1 MVWLLAKYMG
11 VVDVS
16 SIAVY
21 YLKTVTQMK
30 IVALAGGVGGAKLAH
45 GLAQVLPPEDLTVIV
60 NTGDDFEHYGLYI
73 CPDLDTVCYTLAGI
87 ANPETGWGRVNETWN
102 AIENLSKL
110 GGLDWF
116 KLGDRDLATH
126 LERTR
131 RLKEGFSL
139 SQITKDFCKAWGIQH
154 TVLPMSDRPVR
165 TIVETE
171 EGELAFQEYFV
182 HRRCEPRVKGFWF
195 DGVDKAEPARGARE
209 AIQSA
214 DAVIICP
221 SNPWV
226 SIDPI
231 LKIISFAPLPLGA
244 GRRGEGQIIVA
255 VSPIIDGRAIKG
267 PAAKMYREL
276 GIEPSALAV
285 ASHYRGLA
293 TDFVL
298 DEIDAHLIESVRGL
312 NMRTHV
318 TNTLMKSHEDRK
330 RLAANLLD
338 FIGSD
343 L

>member
-1 MVWLLAKYMG
+1 
-11 VVDVS
+11 
-16 SIAVY
+16 
-21 YLKTVTQMK
+21 MK

-45 GLAQVLPPEDLTVIV
+45 GLAQILKPEELTIFV

-87 ANPETGWGRVNETWN
+87 ANPETGWGRADESWN

-110 GGLDWF
+110 SGLHWF
-116 KLGDRDLATH
+116 SLGDKDLGTH

-139 SQITKDFCKAWGIQH
+139 SHITKDFCKAWGIRH

-165 TIVETE
+165 TFVETD
-171 EGELAFQEYFV
+171 EGELPFQEYFV

-195 DGVDKAEPARGARE
+195 DGADKAEPVRGARE
-209 AIQSA
+209 ALQSA
-214 DAVIICP
+214 DAIVICP

-231 LKIISFAPLPLGA
+231 LKVLSPLLS
-244 GRRGEGQIIVA
+244 GEGLRVRLIA
-255 VSPIIDGRAIKG
+255 VSPIIGGQAVKG

-276 GIEPSALAV
+276 GIEPSAFAV
-285 ASHYRGLA
+285 ASHYRGLV

-298 DEIDAHLIESVRGL
+298 DKIDEQLNESVKGL

-318 TNTLMKSHEDRK
+318 TNTLMKSHEDRE
-330 RLAANLLD
+330 RLASDLLN